1 MRILTLTLAL
11 AALLGAALA
20 APGWTEIYTYVDENG
35 VLHFSNAPTS
45 NRYQYAGPEIE
56 DTIAYYRSPAMFD
69 HYIRDAAS
77 LHGLDFAL
85 VKAVVQVESNFNPNA
100 VSDAGAIGL
109 MQIMPANLSAF
120 RLHDPYDPRANI
132 MAGTRYLK
140 SLLKKFNENLELS
153 LAAYN
158 AGPATVERYNGIPP
172 YPETRKY
179 VKRVMAY
186 YARFKNTNN

>member
-1 MRILTLTLAL
+1 MMRILTLQLAL
-11 AALLGAALA
+11 AVLLGAALSGPVQA
-20 APGWTEIYTYVDENG
+20 EIYTYVDENG
-35 VLHFSNAPTS
+35 VLHFSNVPTS
-45 NRYQYAGPEIE
+45 KRYQYAGPEIE
-56 DTIAYYRSPAMFD
+56 DTVAYYSSPDMFD

-85 VKAVVQVESNFNPNA
+85 IKAVVQVESNFNPNA

-109 MQIMPANLSAF
+109 MQIMPANLTAF

-140 SLLKKFNENLELS
+140 SLLKKFNEDLELS

-158 AGPATVERYNGIPP
+158 AGPSTVERYDGIPP

-179 VKRVMAY
+179 VNRVLAY
-186 YARFKNTNN
+186 YARYKNAN